1 MNHCSSEG
9 ATVGIQSYLS
19 SRLKISVQNKQ
30 FQNPKQSQFNLK
42 SKYISISISI
52 FKIIFQNSFSIQHQ
66 IQKSDKMTDTNHLS
80 DLWEHT
86 IVKVFKHDSKSIL
99 GLMLKQWII
108 FNKLEYFNSILNY
121 TIDDF
126 TPSGNLSYMNQHGD
140 ILHHT
145 PLREVFHLRCYIQHL
160 MDQSE
165 DETQNPLSEENW
177 MKQNNW
183 KFIKYVIHHRHPMT
197 PEQHKQ
203 KPFEEIFKNQHEK
216 VDTEEGE
223 SDEEEEKSTISSD
236 KSEQDSESDITTEDE
251 EQETNTTE
259 THQVHN
265 VLNETTHDEENVS
278 ETEDDTSEDENVT
291 EMQTYENN
299 GEQNKQEDK
308 LLTTNFEVKVENRK
322 VEGLITYSTDQQ
334 VFKFKVNSA
343 TDQEVQGDN
352 IDFQS
357 IHSKWT
363 IDAILQHM
371 GFYVTTEN
379 PNVMMRGNHDTQSSE
394 YIIICEDGL
403 NILSTTPEEIL
414 HLLKDKYK
422 SISIYRI
429 NIHMILVEEIF
440 IIIKSKDIWNIYM
453 KI

>member
-1 MNHCSSEG
+1 
-9 ATVGIQSYLS
+9 
-19 SRLKISVQNKQ
+19 
-30 FQNPKQSQFNLK
+30 
-42 SKYISISISI
+42 
-52 FKIIFQNSFSIQHQ
+52 
-66 IQKSDKMTDTNHLS
+66 MTGTNHLC

-86 IVKVFKHDSKSIL
+86 IAKVFKHDSKSKL
-99 GLMLKQWII
+99 GLMFKQWII
-108 FNKLEYFNSILNY
+108 FNKLENFNSILNY
-121 TIDDF
+121 PIDDF

-183 KFIKYVIHHRHPMT
+183 KFIKYLIHHRHPIT

-216 VDTEEGE
+216 VDTKEGE
-223 SDEEEEKSTISSD
+223 SNEEEEKSTTSSD
-236 KSEQDSESDITTEDE
+236 KSEQDSESDKTTEDE
-251 EQETNTTE
+251 KEPNTTQ

-278 ETEDDTSEDENVT
+278 ETEDDTSEEENVT
-291 EMQTYENN
+291 QMQTDENN
-299 GEQNKQEDK
+299 GEQNKLEEK
-308 LLTTNFEVKVENRK
+308 LLTTNFEVNLENRK
-322 VEGLITYSTDQQ
+322 IEGLKQI
-334 VFKFKVNSA
+334 FKLKVNSG
-343 TDQEVQGDN
+343 TDQEVWGAY

-357 IHSKWT
+357 IHSKWM

-379 PNVMMRGNHDTQSSE
+379 PNVMMRENHNTQSSE
-394 YIIICEDGL
+394 YIIICQDGL
-403 NILSTTPEEIL
+403 FIVSTTPDEIL
-414 HLLKDKYK
+414 HMLKDKYK
-422 SISIYRI
+422 I
-429 NIHMILVEEIF
+429 NIYLQDKYPHDPGGRDIYHYQIKEYLEHLYENMNIPFNNKFPMDLHTEF
-440 IIIKSKDIWNIYM
+440 QIIKLLIEKGNLNLIHNQNSYQHFNSMSRKRKLDKLYNEIHT
-453 KI
+453 